1 MEEEEVVLLGHFM
14 EKIFLHEKKECLE
27 KIPPFFPTRVPE
39 AEGASLA
46 IVEGEEGSQKAKVVG
61 LKG

>member
-1 MEEEEVVLLGHFM
+1 MSR
-14 EKIFLHEKKECLE
+14 

-39 AEGASLA
+39 AEGVSAA
-46 IVEGEEGSQKAKVVG
+46 VVEGEEGSQKAKVVG